1 MIGEIV
7 SVKDEEIDFA
17 NLRVML
23 PYSVQNPT
31 HNDIFHR
38 HQRSLRYSSKSG
50 LADRGEKKVIFQ
62 LWQHKVFG
70 QIPEQMTNIIVMI
83 LTLILFLGM
92 MMGLGKRIISDRG
105 KSFKS
110 KFTIHG
116 QFKYI

>member
-1 MIGEIV
+1 MFSRNIFKMILLMILLMIGEIV

-62 LWQHKVFG
+62 L
-70 QIPEQMTNIIVMI
+70 
-83 LTLILFLGM
+83 
-92 MMGLGKRIISDRG
+92 
-105 KSFKS
+105 
-110 KFTIHG
+110 
-116 QFKYI
+116 

>member
-50 LADRGEKKVIFQ
+50 LADRGQKKVIFQ

-70 QIPEQMTNIIVMI
+70 QIPEQMTNIIVII
-83 LTLILFLGM
+83 LIYF
-92 MMGLGKRIISDRG
+92 
-105 KSFKS
+105 
-110 KFTIHG
+110 
-116 QFKYI
+116 